1 MDSTT
6 RLPYTHRV
14 KDFETLTYLGQTRR
28 LRRLALHAVAQHAI
42 ESTAIRLLAHGENTT
57 YRVDGPAGT
66 YLCRIHRL
74 GYQTPVTIR
83 SELDWLHALQRDT
96 DLIVPRPL
104 LAPGAP
110 VPVLSVPGLR
120 PRPVVLFRWTHGRF
134 ELKRTL
140 PATLFKTGRFIAEL
154 HQHTASWPTPP
165 GFSRQR
171 WDLAGLTGG
180 NLGGSLAWI
189 PPEHAGLAAD
199 AVGKIAAV
207 FDRLG
212 HDAMLLIHADFHGA
226 NRLLTADGQ
235 LAAIDF
241 DDCGLGHVSYDLA
254 VTLSYLRANPDYAQ
268 LRAALLAGYRQ
279 VRAFDAMQEAA
290 ISDFFALRRLFIW
303 LWVLSRT
310 ADNPLFRER
319 APGVTKRAVG
329 LLRDYVANRES
340 PPSATARVSIP

>member
-1 MDSTT
+1 
-6 RLPYTHRV
+6 
-14 KDFETLTYLGQTRR
+14 
-28 LRRLALHAVAQHAI
+28 
-42 ESTAIRLLAHGENTT
+42 
-57 YRVDGPAGT
+57 
-66 YLCRIHRL
+66 
-74 GYQTPVTIR
+74 
-83 SELDWLHALQRDT
+83 
-96 DLIVPRPL
+96 
-104 LAPGAP
+104 
-110 VPVLSVPGLR
+110 
-120 PRPVVLFRWTHGRF
+120 
-134 ELKRTL
+134 
-140 PATLFKTGRFIAEL
+140 
-154 HQHTASWPTPP
+154 
-165 GFSRQR
+165 
-171 WDLAGLTGG
+171 
-180 NLGGSLAWI
+180 
-189 PPEHAGLAAD
+189 
-199 AVGKIAAV
+199 
-207 FDRLG
+207 
-212 HDAMLLIHADFHGA
+212 MLLIHADFHGA